1 MNQEPNTLDRLDLA
15 IIKHQSDLNAAKKE
29 LKNENLTDGQHRAL
43 HVEIEKLNF
52 SIKTLKFIKG

>member
-1 MNQEPNTLDRLDLA
+1 MAEPNTLDRLDLA
-15 IIKHQSDLNAAKKE
+15 IIKHQSDLKAAKKE
-29 LKNENLTDGQHRAL
+29 LKNENLTDGQTRAV